1 MLQLHLEISVHSVW
15 CQSPRETEKKTAQ
28 IVGPSEENKT
38 LRWTQPE
45 RKDSICAWLPWAYS
59 VWCKLCN
66 SRKLEKNLAGGYIT
80 AVRERLLEVVGPVC
94 LEDCVLAGGLQT
106 YLNVI
111 THHGML
117 LSFSSGN
124 QVSRRLASSVSGIRL
139 VIKKLCAT

>member
-1 MLQLHLEISVHSVW
+1 M
-15 CQSPRETEKKTAQ
+15 
-28 IVGPSEENKT
+28 
-38 LRWTQPE
+38 
-45 RKDSICAWLPWAYS
+45 CAWLLWAYS

-80 AVRERLLEVVGPVC
+80 VFRERLLEGVGPVC
-94 LEDCVLAGGLQT
+94 LEDYVLAEGLQI

-117 LSFSSGN
+117 LSLSSGS

-139 VIKKLCAT
+139 VIKKLCAVGTAKPAAT